1 MTEHSGESMF
11 RRAAAGLGVLAFL
24 SGAAGLAYEVIWTR
38 LMELVF
44 GYTQAAVSASVA
56 SYMAGLAL
64 GAFLAGRRVDRIRN
78 PIFVYG
84 FLELIVGFYSL
95 GVPSLLNGATGIYSI
110 LGVSPS
116 SLSLTLWRMVACFVI
131 LAPATMAMGAT
142 LPLLVRALDS
152 ASASEKTGRTAAFV
166 YGINTAG
173 AVIGALLT
181 GLVLFPVAGLR
192 IPIWLAAGTSISVGF
207 GAMLLG
213 RRGFLVRSIADGH
226 EPPRARS
233 DEADDQ
239 GSGILS
245 SDEEDD
251 LSALSWSPARWTPA
265 TWTHVAAVSA
275 AFFGG
280 VASLGNEVLWSRVF
294 GLLLDG
300 TVYGFSVLLGGFLLG
315 LALGSLAISPLL
327 DRRRLDLW
335 DLLVGL
341 HLMAGL
347 SAFVLM
353 ALVSVMPEMAAKII
367 GSGLS
372 VRKGFYLKSMLAMAV
387 LLLPTV
393 FYGAAL
399 PTAIRLAASV
409 QDVAKAT
416 GRLSA
421 ASTLGG
427 IVGAVFVGLVLMS
440 LGLRLSQAGIIATG
454 MSFLAAVIV
463 AWIGIG
469 VRAWS
474 IRPDRRFWFR
484 TAAPR
489 IGLPIIVFFGIAAL
503 HPDFKPV
510 HLVQARYAIEDYG
523 KELDY
528 RIQGMGRAN
537 LAFEA
542 EGKQTIVTVRRSKDG
557 GFRLRNNGLNE
568 AYHSLTAPHFSDVI
582 FYLGV
587 LGYIVQP
594 QAGTALLVGLGSGG
608 TAESLLQTNLRR
620 LMVVELEPKV
630 VEASRFIYARIGD
643 KNSPHPLNDPRAT
656 LVVDDA
662 RNYLL
667 RRAHTGRPGFDLV
680 VSQPSH
686 PWLAGMS
693 ALYTVQ
699 FFRLVRRNLS
709 PHGIY
714 CQWVNLFRMDE
725 PSLRSILAAATRVFQ
740 SVHAFRPDS
749 NSLLLVC
756 SKAQRPINLRVM
768 KQHLDEPHLAAAFRQ
783 RSLSLLDILLMY
795 AFGPSRARRLA
806 AGARP
811 NEDLE
816 PVVEMRLPWQSHNE
830 KFDVRRFVTRN
841 HLPFGLESADLDP
854 LFDRTDFWM
863 RLATAAV
870 QAVEAGKLSFRRG
883 RAMLA
888 RIAKEHG
895 LGDDGLRLEARLR
908 LRRGDE
914 DGALSL
920 YHRAAAKG
928 DFLSAYQEAKLRLER
943 GETDQAVR
951 LFGSL
956 VDGPFDFRARVGLA
970 EALAD
975 RASLRARAL
984 LEFVLDAPAMDVP
997 EEAWNRALLLLARM
1011 ERSEGNLGR
1020 AEQLVRRHLQWQ
1032 PDSADGRFLLGSI
1045 QDMEGLFDEAKDQY
1059 SIAVRRRWVLAEAY
1073 SNTGKIA
1080 ADHGHLDRAWRYYE
1094 KATDADPGYAPPYKW
1109 MARAMRRAGGYR
1121 KMLDVI
1127 DRLKLRSREDV
1138 RSWVEQFHRQ
1148 DTVAQRLGRVLAEID
1163 REQGT
1168 DSAKRSGTIGG

>member
-1 MTEHSGESMF
+1 VAKRSGQRKF
-11 RRAAAGLGVLAFL
+11 RRAAVGLGVLAFL
-24 SGAAGLAYEVIWTR
+24 SGTAGLAYEVVWTR

-78 PIFVYG
+78 PMFVYG
-84 FLELIVGFYSL
+84 FLELVVGLYSL
-95 GVPSLLNGATGIYSI
+95 GVPSLLNGATGLYSI

-131 LAPATMAMGAT
+131 LAPATVAMGAT
-142 LPLLVRALDS
+142 LPLLVRALDG
-152 ASASEKTGRTAAFV
+152 AGESERKGRTAALV
-166 YGINTAG
+166 YGVNTAG
-173 AVIGALLT
+173 AVAGALLT

-192 IPIWLAAGTSISVGF
+192 IPIWLAAGTSMSVGIV
-207 GAMLLG
+207 AVLLG
-213 RRGFLVRSIADGH
+213 RRGFLVRPAADG
-226 EPPRARS
+226 EPRVTAAGKSEDVS
-233 DEADDQ
+233 DGADDLE
-239 GSGILS
+239 S
-245 SDEEDD
+245 
-251 LSALSWSPARWTPA
+251 LSWMPARWTPA
-265 TWTHVAAVSA
+265 TWTHVAAVCA
-275 AFFGG
+275 VFFGG

-327 DRRRLDLW
+327 DRRRIDLW

-341 HLMAGL
+341 HLLAGL
-347 SAFVLM
+347 SAFVVM

-367 GSGLS
+367 ASGLS
-372 VRKGFYLKSMLAMAV
+372 VRKGFYLKSLLAMAV

-440 LGLRLSQAGIIATG
+440 LGVRLSQAGIIATA

-474 IRPDRRFWFR
+474 VRPDRRFWIR

-489 IGLPIIVFFGIAAL
+489 VGLPIIIFFGIAAL

-510 HLVQARYAIEDYG
+510 HLAQARYAIEDYG

-528 RIQGMGRAN
+528 RIQGDGRTN
-537 LAFEA
+537 LVYEA
-542 EGKQTIVTVRRSKDG
+542 EGKQTIVTVRHSKDG

-568 AYHSLTAPHFSDVI
+568 AYHSLSAPHFSDVI

-587 LGYIVQP
+587 LGYVIQP
-594 QAGTALLVGLGSGG
+594 QAETALLVGLGSGG
-608 TAESLLQTNLRR
+608 TAESLLQTELSR
-620 LMVVELEPKV
+620 LTVVELEPKV
-630 VEASRFIYARIGD
+630 VEASRLIYAKIGD
-643 KNSPHPLNDPRAT
+643 KNSPHPLDDPRAS

-667 RRAHTGRPGFDLV
+667 RRAHTGRPGFDLI

-709 PHGIY
+709 PRGIY

-725 PSLRSILAAATRVFQ
+725 TSMRSILAAATRVFH

-756 SKAQRPINLRVM
+756 SKARRPINLRIM
-768 KQHLDEPHLAAAFRQ
+768 KKHMDEPRLGAAFHQ
-783 RSLSLLDILLMY
+783 RSISLLDILLSY
-795 AFGPSRARRLA
+795 AFGPNRARRLA
-806 AGARP
+806 GAAKA

-816 PVVEMRLPWQSHNE
+816 PIVEMRLPWQSHNE
-830 KFDVRRFVTRN
+830 KFDVRAFVKRN
-841 HLPFGLESADLDP
+841 NVPFGLESCDLDP
-854 LFDRTDFWM
+854 LCDRSDFWLQ
-863 RLATAAV
+863 LATAAV
-870 QAVEAGKLSFRRG
+870 QAVEARKLGVARG
-883 RAMLA
+883 LAMLS
-888 RIAKEHG
+888 RIAQEHE
-895 LGDDGLRLEARLR
+895 LGDERFRLEARLR
-908 LRRGDE
+908 LRNGNE
-914 DGALSL
+914 DRALSL
-920 YHRAAAKG
+920 YHRVAAKG
-928 DFLSAYQEAKLRLER
+928 DFLSAYQEAQLRLER
-943 GETDQAVR
+943 GETEQAAQI
-951 LFGSL
+951 FESL
-956 VDGPFDFRARVGLA
+956 MDGPMDFRARVGLA
-970 EALAD
+970 EALGDD
-975 RASLRARAL
+975 RSLRVRAL
-984 LEFVLDAPAMDVP
+984 LEFVLDAPEMDVP
-997 EEAWNRALLLLARM
+997 GEAWSRALLLLARV
-1011 ERSEGNLGR
+1011 ERADGNLGR
-1020 AEQLVRRHLQWQ
+1020 AEELVRRHLQWQ
-1032 PDSADGRFLLGSI
+1032 PDSAQGRFLLGAI
-1045 QDMEGLFDEAKDQY
+1045 QDMEGLFDDARDQY
-1059 SIAVRRRWVLAEAY
+1059 SIAVRRRWVLAESY
-1073 SNTGKIA
+1073 SNIGKIA
-1080 ADHGHLDRAWRYYE
+1080 ADHGHLDRAWRYYQ
-1094 KATDADPGYAPPYKW
+1094 KATEADPGYAPPGKW
-1109 MARAMRRAGGYR
+1109 MARALRGAGRYR
-1121 KMLDVI
+1121 QMFDVI
-1127 DRLKLRSREDV
+1127 DKLKLRSRDDV
-1138 RSWVEQFHRQ
+1138 RGWVEQFHRQ
-1148 DTVAQRLGRVLAEID
+1148 DTLAQRLGRVLAEID

-1168 DSAKRSGTIGG
+1168 ASVKRSSTTGG